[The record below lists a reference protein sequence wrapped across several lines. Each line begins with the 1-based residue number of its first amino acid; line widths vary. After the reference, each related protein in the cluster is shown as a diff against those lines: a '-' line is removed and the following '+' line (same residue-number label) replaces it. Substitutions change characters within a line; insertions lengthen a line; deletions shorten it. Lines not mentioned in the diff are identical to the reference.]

1 MVDSRAMLPFPS
13 INPIALQL
21 GPIAIHWYGLAYLT
35 GIGCCWWLLAR
46 RAQASGAGAWSPKAL
61 ADLIFY
67 AAIGGVLG
75 GRLGYVLFYNFGEYL
90 ANPWELLAVWRGG
103 MSFHGGL
110 LGGAAGLWWFTRAD
124 HRSFLATTD
133 FFLPVVPIGLGLGR
147 LANFVN
153 QELWGAPTQLPWG
166 VLFTAPLA
174 GGVPRH
180 PSQLYEALL
189 EGLLLYGLLA
199 WFRRRS
205 PRVGSV
211 TGVFLLA
218 YAVCRF
224 AVEFVREPDAHLGY
238 LLGGWLTL
246 GQVLCLPMF
255 LLGVG
260 LLCWAPGRREPGAG
274 R

>member
-1 MVDSRAMLPFPS
+1 MLPFPP
-13 INPIALQL
+13 IDPIALQL
-21 GPIAIHWYGLAYLT
+21 GPLAIRWYGLAYLT
-35 GIGCCWWLLAR
+35 GIGCGWWLLAR
-46 RAQASGAGAWSPKAL
+46 RAHADPAAEWTPNAL

-75 GRLGYVLFYNFGEYL
+75 GRLGYVLFYNFREYF
-90 ANPWELLAVWRGG
+90 ANPLELLAVWRGG

-110 LGGAAGLWWFTRAD
+110 LGGALGLWWFVRAQQ
-124 HRSFLATTD
+124 RSFLATTD

-174 GGVPRH
+174 GPLPRH

-205 PRVGSV
+205 PRTGMV
-211 TGVFLLA
+211 TAVFLLG
-218 YAVCRF
+218 YAGGRL
-224 AVEFVREPDAHLGY
+224 AVELVREPDPHLGY
-238 LLGGWLTL
+238 LWGGWLTL
-246 GQVLCLPMF
+246 GQVLCLPM
-255 LLGVG
+255 LLAGVG
-260 LLCWAPGRREPGAG
+260 LVIRARLQPPAG
-274 R
+274 HRHG